1 MIVHEINNLHV
12 QCNIYMSIANCFV
25 GEMSKRWHPEPNGS
39 VQSTKVAKR
48 PGRQGIRLTS
58 QSKYIVMNVRKFF
71 EEEKRTGKSK
81 LRERVLDR
89 TATATGISRTT
100 IQRIRKTLTTDEHFL
115 TPIKRYITSRIRIN
129 PDSFDR
135 EAIRQTL
142 HTFYDQRKYLTLTT
156 LLETVRQ
163 KGIFSGGRLCLWRV
177 VKEMGFTYKQ
187 QTIHI

>member
-12 QCNIYMSIANCFV
+12 QCYIYMSIANCFV
-25 GEMSKRWHPEPNGS
+25 GEMSKRRHPEPTGS

-48 PGRQGIRLTS
+48 PGRQGIHVRLTS

-100 IQRIRKTLTTDEHFL
+100 IQRIRKTLTTDKHFL

-135 EAIRQTL
+135 EAI
-142 HTFYDQRKYLTLTT
+142 
-156 LLETVRQ
+156 
-163 KGIFSGGRLCLWRV
+163 
-177 VKEMGFTYKQ
+177 
-187 QTIHI
+187 

>member
-1 MIVHEINNLHV
+1 MQH
-12 QCNIYMSIANCFV
+12 IYEGIANCFV
-25 GEMSKRWHPEPNGS
+25 GEMSKRRYPEPTGS
-39 VQSTKVAKR
+39 IQSTKVTKR

-142 HTFYDQRKYLTLTT
+142 HTFYDQHKYPTLTT

-163 KGIFSGGRLCLWRV
+163 KGIFSAGRFCLWRV
-177 VKEMGFTYKQ
+177 LKEMDFTYKKRDNKRYIYE
-187 QTIHI
+187 TSHN